1 MYTACHTQYCS
12 YVKKKKLSL
21 QIFVILYD
29 LIGKPREVSVEKL
42 TWRLVQSLEPN
53 MYGDDASKIEAAAEN
68 HCILSVA
75 LDVMHE
81 LFEPV
86 KRPHGGRDL
95 AEDVIFSRW

>member
-1 MYTACHTQYCS
+1 M
-12 YVKKKKLSL
+12 
-21 QIFVILYD
+21 
-29 LIGKPREVSVEKL
+29 EKL
-42 TWRLVQSLEPN
+42 TWRLVQSFEPN
-53 MYGDDASKIEAAAEN
+53 MYGDDTYKIEAVAEN
-68 HCILSVA
+68 HCKLSVA